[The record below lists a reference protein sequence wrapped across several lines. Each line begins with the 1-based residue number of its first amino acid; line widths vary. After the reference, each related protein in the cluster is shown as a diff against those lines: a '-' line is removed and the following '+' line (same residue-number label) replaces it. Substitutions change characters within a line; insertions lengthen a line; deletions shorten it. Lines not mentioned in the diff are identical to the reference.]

1 MDLSHKLRI
10 LKAAG
15 KLQEYVNSAD
25 PFELIRAYIAGLK
38 QQDLQI
44 ISIISL
50 QRIDCKK
57 PIQSV
62 KNINL
67 NRMSVLPFKD
77 PVNEISLEVPVEIQ
91 WVNNYSEKKY
101 FKGNIYLFLFSPA
114 DA

>member
-1 MDLSHKLRI
+1 MHGMPHGAGALENDFPGHFCIHFYGSKTHRTNSMDLSHKLMI

-25 PFELIRAYIAGLK
+25 PFELIHAYIAGLK

-50 QRIDCKK
+50 QRMDWKK

-62 KNINL
+62 ENIKKT
-67 NRMSVLPFKD
+67 S
-77 PVNEISLEVPVEIQ
+77 IS
-91 WVNNYSEKKY
+91 
-101 FKGNIYLFLFSPA
+101 GGFLSSLT
-114 DA
+114 DG